1 MQEVAEQVPQPPAPP
16 APPAQLPPG
25 ARATVTTS
33 DAGAP
38 LTVNIT
44 GPSPAAILQAKEQQR
59 EVLAEQ
65 MSRLLNRRQ
74 DVASQL
80 QSPELGPAE
89 KTALQDH
96 YVALNGS
103 IIQMEKA
110 IQQADAEWAAAAG
123 TPGATIQ
130 EPRGRN
136 NDGGPPE
143 EAYVVGASF
152 MGIAS
157 VIMAIAY
164 ARRLWKGTSKVV
176 AQIPAAFEHRF
187 TRLEQSLDAVAIEIE
202 RVSEGQR
209 FLTRVFAEQ
218 GQRPLGTGAAQPV
231 EVHPGDR
238 MSDPVRRS

>member
-1 MQEVAEQVPQPPAPP
+1 MQDVVVQVPSPPAAPP
-16 APPAQLPPG
+16 APAALPGQAPATAADG
-25 ARATVTTS
+25 AGTGVAAVAAT
-33 DAGAP
+33 P
-38 LTVNIT
+38 R
-44 GPSPAAILQAKEQQR
+44 AILQAKVQQR
-59 EVLAEQ
+59 EVLGDQ

-123 TPGATIQ
+123 TPGATIE
-130 EPRGRN
+130 EPRERN

-143 EAYVVGASF
+143 EAFVVGASF
-152 MGIAS
+152 MGIAM
-157 VIMAIAY
+157 VIMSIAY

-176 AQIPAAFEHRF
+176 AQIPAAFENRF

-218 GQRPLGTGAAQPV
+218 GQRPLGAGAAQPL
-231 EVHPGDR
+231 EAATGDR
-238 MSDPVRRS
+238 MPESVRRA